1 MARVKILLLVIC
13 FWIAEAEA
21 ATLRIP
27 VVMRME
33 TRMVT
38 TNAFLLVNANPVNAP
53 LQTWTPKTL
62 IDRSLG
68 DFLKT
73 ASGPTPEKAAASI
86 AQPPPGS
93 DSLPPATLL
102 KVYQGL
108 LKMPDRRILFSMD
121 VPGGTLFFWKTSE
134 ADGRMARVA
143 ATLVKSEAGTFKVSA
158 PSDDDNMA
166 YLLVR
171 SLQAASESGQLD
183 GIMKPVSSPPSEAGY
198 RVFDVAPG
206 AQLSAKVSVFERA
219 TPLSCT
225 GARNSAAALFVGCW
239 ITGTAF
245 EPAGLSWLSP
255 ESQSRLK
262 QWLPTLSA
270 EAIKQLKAL
279 PTGPAFQAVVFD
291 VGPLAV
297 VFPSILSPVLGNKRS
312 VYVSNTVPQTIVN
325 FFSADFADEIF
336 LSAYQQT
343 LQNQAK

>member
-1 MARVKILLLVIC
+1 
-13 FWIAEAEA
+13 
-21 ATLRIP
+21 
-27 VVMRME
+27 
-33 TRMVT
+33 
-38 TNAFLLVNANPVNAP
+38 
-53 LQTWTPKTL
+53 
-62 IDRSLG
+62 
-68 DFLKT
+68 
-73 ASGPTPEKAAASI
+73 
-86 AQPPPGS
+86 
-93 DSLPPATLL
+93 
-102 KVYQGL
+102 
-108 LKMPDRRILFSMD
+108 MD